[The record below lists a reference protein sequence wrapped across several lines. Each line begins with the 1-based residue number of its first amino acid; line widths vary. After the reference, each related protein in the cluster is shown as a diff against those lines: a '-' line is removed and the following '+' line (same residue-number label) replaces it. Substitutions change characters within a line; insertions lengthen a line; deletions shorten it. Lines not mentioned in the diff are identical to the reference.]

1 MRTIVRRRWSWNRD
15 KRRGLLGMSAAARG
29 QENRK
34 QESESH
40 RVPQEQIKSR
50 RRLTRAVDNSE
61 PSAGN
66 MKEPLFMQLAIPI
79 SREGDPLFRQV
90 YSGVRQAILS
100 GALRPGE
107 RLPSTRDLA
116 DQLGLSRT
124 VVLLAYD
131 HLLAEGFVTGQAG
144 AGTFVSAGMSRN
156 MAPGTRGLARM
167 QLSRFGKVVSES
179 IAIVNTPLPRPK
191 APRYNFIYGRSDLT
205 TFPFAVWRRL
215 LARQARKGS
224 TKQFD
229 YGPALGNAELRAA
242 ICAHL
247 RRSRAVVCEPEE
259 VIIVNGSQQALD
271 LVIRVLVDPGDAVA
285 LEDPHYDGIRGALRA
300 AGARLRGVPVD
311 REGLDPA
318 RLPDDARL
326 VFVTP
331 SHQFPTGAI
340 LSLERRLALLDWA
353 RRENAVIVED
363 DYDGEFH
370 YAGRPVESLQ
380 GLDCEG
386 RIVYIGTFSR
396 TVFPSMRIGYVIAP
410 KSLIPALTAAKWV
423 SDLHSASLEQ
433 QTLAN
438 FITGGMYERHLRR
451 LRKKNTARRSALLE
465 SVANYL
471 GDRVEVTGDGA
482 GAQVVLWP
490 RKKVVEQEV
499 VEAAALRG
507 VGIYGM
513 AHCWLGRPARPAL
526 ILGYACLSEQ
536 EIREG
541 IRLLASIL

>member
-1 MRTIVRRRWSWNRD
+1 
-15 KRRGLLGMSAAARG
+15 
-29 QENRK
+29 
-34 QESESH
+34 
-40 RVPQEQIKSR
+40 
-50 RRLTRAVDNSE
+50 
-61 PSAGN
+61 
-66 MKEPLFMQLAIPI
+66 MQLAIPI
-79 SREGDPLFRQV
+79 SRKGDPLFRQV

-116 DQLGLSRT
+116 EQLGLSRT

-156 MAPGTRGLARM
+156 VAPGTRGLARM

-179 IAIVNTPLPRPK
+179 IAMVNTPLPRPK

-215 LARQARKGS
+215 LARQAREGS

-229 YGPALGNAELRAA
+229 YGSALGNAELRAA

-271 LVIRVLVDPGDAVA
+271 LVIRVLVDPGDTVA

-318 RLPDDARL
+318 RLPVDARL
-326 VFVTP
+326 VLVTP

-380 GLDCEG
+380 GLDREG

-410 KSLIPALTAAKWV
+410 KSLVPALTAAKWV

-438 FITGGMYERHLRR
+438 FIAGGMYERHLRR

-499 VEAAALRG
+499 VEAAAQKG
-507 VGIYGM
+507 VAIYGM
-513 AHCWLGRPARPAL
+513 GHCWLGRPKRPAF
-526 ILGYACLSEQ
+526 ILGYARLSEQ